1 MTRVPLV
8 LSCLAF
14 LCITPALAGL
24 DAGNGEIGFD
34 LGYAHLDPDVA
45 ASSDGARFTFR
56 GGYCFT
62 KLFELE
68 GQGVGIG
75 SQKTGGGADVNT
87 EIGINFVDAVF
98 NFHPANKG
106 IVPYVLGGIGYGT
119 TKIDLDPGGSVD
131 DSGGAWQIAAGGR
144 FFFGGTKRVAV
155 RVEAALLG
163 IDAFDE
169 KTTNSSFSAGF
180 TWRIGDA
187 K

>member
-1 MTRVPLV
+1 MTRLLLV
-8 LSCLAF
+8 VSCLAF

-34 LGYAHLDPDVA
+34 VGYAHLDPDVA
-45 ASSDGARFTFR
+45 ATSDGGRFTFR

-68 GQGVGIG
+68 GQGTGI
-75 SQKTGGGADVNT
+75 SSKKTGSVDVT
-87 EIGINFVDAVF
+87 TGIGINFVDAVF
-98 NFHPANKG
+98 NFHPASKG
-106 IVPYVLGGIGYGT
+106 IVPYVLGGLGYGT
-119 TKIDLDPGGSVD
+119 MRIDLDPGGSDD
-131 DSGGAWQIAAGGR
+131 DSGGAWQIAAGSR

-155 RVEAALLG
+155 RVEAALVG